1 MTRESLEKSIAPQIR
16 TSAMTRDVNVN
27 NSDMSLPQYQKQD
40 GAVESITE
48 MDPSFNGKGV
58 LPKENTLGINYTQE
72 LIAQQQTAL
81 SEVKQLRSK
90 LAESLG
96 EHHGMKRDLDELRT
110 QVYLNYNNHMIII
123 EHRCL
128 YRILGKINI

>member
-1 MTRESLEKSIAPQIR
+1 MTK
-16 TSAMTRDVNVN
+16 DVNVN

-40 GAVESITE
+40 GAVESIIE
-48 MDPSFNGKGV
+48 MDPSLNGV
-58 LPKENTLGINYTQE
+58 LPKENTLGMNYTQE

-123 EHRCL
+123 
-128 YRILGKINI
+128 YRILGKINIYQYRLLKVMIHKST

>member
-1 MTRESLEKSIAPQIR
+1 MTRESLEKSISPQIR
-16 TSAMTRDVNVN
+16 TSAMTKEVNVN
-27 NSDMSLPQYQKQD
+27 NSDINLPQYQKRD
-40 GAVESITE
+40 GSVESIAE
-48 MDPSFNGKGV
+48 IDPSLNGRNV

-96 EHHGMKRDLDELRT
+96 EHHDMKRDLDDLRI
-110 QVYLNYNNHMIII
+110 QVYFNNHVIIL
-123 EHRCL
+123 EHKCCR
-128 YRILGKINI
+128 

>member
-1 MTRESLEKSIAPQIR
+1 MTK
-16 TSAMTRDVNVN
+16 DVNVN

-40 GAVESITE
+40 GAVESIIE
-48 MDPSFNGKGV
+48 MDPSLNGKGV

-96 EHHGMKRDLDELRT
+96 EHHDMKRDLDELRT
-110 QVYLNYNNHMIII
+110 QVYLNNHMIIL
-123 EHRCL
+123 EHRCF
-128 YRILGKINI
+128 

>member
-1 MTRESLEKSIAPQIR
+1 MTKE
-16 TSAMTRDVNVN
+16 VNVN
-27 NSDMSLPQYQKQD
+27 YSDMSLPQYQKQD
-40 GAVESITE
+40 GAVESIIE
-48 MDPSFNGKGV
+48 MDPSLNGV
-58 LPKENTLGINYTQE
+58 LPKENTLGMNYTQE

-123 EHRCL
+123 EHRCIV
-128 YRILGKINI
+128 Y